1 MKFNCFENLIFNFF
15 LSEKSKKIVE
25 KSILYI
31 SIIGFLVHLLL
42 IYLSKSSLIL
52 IKDHYGLFNNPISA
66 IYTPFSFIL
75 IYEIYQLIYYLP
87 RSISTYISKQY
98 EIITLII
105 IRRIFKDISDLNL
118 NQNIITSS
126 MNEYFF
132 IDLLASII
140 LFFLIFLFR
149 LSSRKKINNIV
160 ENINLKRFIRI
171 KKWISSILVPLIIL
185 LAISHLFNW
194 FGEYLSN
201 EKISNIKSI
210 NTIFFDELF
219 QILILVDVFL
229 LLFSF
234 FNSDLF
240 HNIMRNSAF
249 IISTILIRVS
259 FMTEGL
265 NNVILIILSVLFGLT
280 IQLIYNECEK
290 RKLF

>member
-1 MKFNCFENLIFNFF
+1 MKFDSFENLIFNFF

-31 SIIGFLVHLLL
+31 SIIGFLIHLLL
-42 IYLSKSSLIL
+42 IYLTKSSLIT
-52 IKDHYGLFNNPISA
+52 IKDHYGLFNNPIAA

-118 NQNIITSS
+118 SQNIITSS

-140 LFFLIFLFR
+140 LFLLIFLFR
-149 LSSRKKINNIV
+149 LSSRKKINDIID
-160 ENINLKRFIRI
+160 NINLMRFIRI
-171 KKWISSILVPLIIL
+171 KKWISSILVPLIIV
-185 LAISHLFNW
+185 LAISHLFIW
-194 FGEYLSN
+194 FSEYLSN
-201 EKISNIKSI
+201 DSISDIKSI

>member
-1 MKFNCFENLIFNFF
+1 MKTNYLENQLFNFF
-15 LSEKSKKIVE
+15 LSEKSKKLVE

-31 SIIGFLVHLLL
+31 SIIGFLIHLLI
-42 IYLSKSSLIL
+42 IYLNKSNLVLIR
-52 IKDHYGLFNNPISA
+52 DHYGLFNNPISA

-118 NQNIITSS
+118 NQNIITNNL
-126 MNEYFF
+126 NEYFF
-132 IDLLASII
+132 IDLLTSII

-149 LSSRKKINNIV
+149 LSSRKKIKDVVDNISL
-160 ENINLKRFIRI
+160 IRFIRI
-171 KKWISSILVPLIIL
+171 KKWISSILVPLIVVM
-185 LAISHLFNW
+185 AFSHLFNW
-194 FGEYLSN
+194 ISEYLLN
-201 EKISNIKSI
+201 ESISDIKSI

-249 IISTILIRVS
+249 IISTILLRVS
-259 FMTEGL
+259 FLTEGL
-265 NNVILIILSVLFGLT
+265 NNVILIIISVLFGLT

>member
-1 MKFNCFENLIFNFF
+1 MNFNHIESLIFSFF
-15 LSEKSKKIVE
+15 LSEKTKKIVE
-25 KSILYI
+25 RYILYI
-31 SIIGFLVHLLL
+31 SIFGFLAHLFL
-42 IYLSKSSLIL
+42 IFINKSGYLT
-52 IKDHYGLFNNPISA
+52 IKDHYNLLNNPISA

-87 RSISTYISKQY
+87 RSISVYISKQY

-105 IRRIFKDISDLNL
+105 IRRIFKDISDLNF
-118 NQNIITSS
+118 NQNIITSNL
-126 MNEYFF
+126 NEYLF
-132 IDLLASII
+132 IDLLTSII

-149 LSSRKKINNIV
+149 ISSRKEIKNISNNVTLI
-160 ENINLKRFIRI
+160 KFIKI
-171 KKWISSILVPLIIL
+171 KKWISSVLVPLIVL
-185 LAISHLFNW
+185 LAFSHLYNW
-194 FGEYLSN
+194 SNEYIMN
-201 EKISNIKSI
+201 EKISDIKSL

-249 IISTILIRVS
+249 IISTILIRIS

-265 NNVILIILSVLFGLT
+265 NNVILIIISVLFGLF

>member
-1 MKFNCFENLIFNFF
+1 MKIDYLEKHVFNLF
-15 LSEKSKKIVE
+15 LSEKSKKLVE

-31 SIIGFLVHLLL
+31 SIIGFLIHLLI
-42 IYLSKSSLIL
+42 IYLNKSNLVL

-118 NQNIITSS
+118 NQNIITNNL
-126 MNEYFF
+126 NEYFF
-132 IDLLASII
+132 IDLLTSII

-149 LSSRKKINNIV
+149 LSSRKKTKDV
-160 ENINLKRFIRI
+160 VDNINLVSFIRI
-171 KKWISSILVPLIIL
+171 KKWISSILVPLIVVIAL
-185 LAISHLFNW
+185 SHLFNW
-194 FGEYLSN
+194 ISEYRLN
-201 EKISNIKSI
+201 EAISDIKSI

-259 FMTEGL
+259 FMTDGL
-265 NNVILIILSVLFGLT
+265 NNVILIIISVLFGLT

>member
-1 MKFNCFENLIFNFF
+1 MKIDYLENQIFNFF
-15 LSEKSKKIVE
+15 LSEKSKKLVE
-25 KSILYI
+25 KSILNI
-31 SIIGFLVHLLL
+31 SIIGFLIHLLI
-42 IYLSKSSLIL
+42 IYLSKSNLIL

-118 NQNIITSS
+118 NQNIITNNL
-126 MNEYFF
+126 NEYFF
-132 IDLLASII
+132 IDLLTSII

-149 LSSRKKINNIV
+149 LSSRKKIKDIVDNISL
-160 ENINLKRFIRI
+160 IRFIRI
-171 KKWISSILVPLIIL
+171 KKWISSILVPLIVVMAL
-185 LAISHLFNW
+185 SHLFNW
-194 FGEYLSN
+194 ISEYLLN
-201 EKISNIKSI
+201 ESISDIQSI
-210 NTIFFDELF
+210 NNIFFDELF

-265 NNVILIILSVLFGLT
+265 NNVILIIISVLFGLT

>member
-1 MKFNCFENLIFNFF
+1 MKFNRCENFIFNFF

-31 SIIGFLVHLLL
+31 SILGFLIHLLL
-42 IYLSKSSLIL
+42 IYLTKSSLVT
-52 IKDHYGLFNNPISA
+52 IKDHYGLFNNPIAA

-118 NQNIITSS
+118 SQNIITSS

-140 LFFLIFLFR
+140 LFLLIFLFR
-149 LSSRKKINNIV
+149 LSSRKKINDIV
-160 ENINLKRFIRI
+160 DNINLMRFIRI
-171 KKWISSILVPLIIL
+171 KKWISSILVPLIIV

-194 FGEYLSN
+194 FSEYLSN
-201 EKISNIKSI
+201 DSISDIKSI

>member
-1 MKFNCFENLIFNFF
+1 MKFNNYENLIFNFF

-25 KSILYI
+25 KGILYI
-31 SIIGFLVHLLL
+31 SIIGFLIHLLL
-42 IYLSKSSLIL
+42 IYLSKSSLVS
-52 IKDHYGLFNNPISA
+52 IKDHYGLFNNPIAA

-118 NQNIITSS
+118 SQNIITSN

-140 LFFLIFLFR
+140 LFLLIFLFR
-149 LSSRKKINNIV
+149 LSSRKKINDIV
-160 ENINLKRFIRI
+160 DNINLMRFIRI
-171 KKWISSILVPLIIL
+171 KKWISSILVPLIIV
-185 LAISHLFNW
+185 LAISHLFSW
-194 FGEYLSN
+194 FSEYLSN
-201 EKISNIKSI
+201 ESISDIKSI

>member
-1 MKFNCFENLIFNFF
+1 
-15 LSEKSKKIVE
+15 LSEKSKKLVE

-31 SIIGFLVHLLL
+31 SIIGFLIHLLI
-42 IYLSKSSLIL
+42 IYLNKSNLVLIR
-52 IKDHYGLFNNPISA
+52 DHYGLFNNPISA

-118 NQNIITSS
+118 NQNIITNNL
-126 MNEYFF
+126 NEYFF
-132 IDLLASII
+132 IDLLTSII

-149 LSSRKKINNIV
+149 LSSRKKIKDVVDNISL
-160 ENINLKRFIRI
+160 IRFIRI
-171 KKWISSILVPLIIL
+171 KKWISSILVPLIVVM
-185 LAISHLFNW
+185 AFSHLLNW
-194 FGEYLSN
+194 ISEYLLN
-201 EKISNIKSI
+201 ESISDIKSI

-249 IISTILIRVS
+249 IISTILLRVS
-259 FMTEGL
+259 FLTEGL
-265 NNVILIILSVLFGLT
+265 NNVILIIISVLFGLT

>member
-1 MKFNCFENLIFNFF
+1 
-15 LSEKSKKIVE
+15 LSEKSKKLVE

-31 SIIGFLVHLLL
+31 SIIGFLIHLLI
-42 IYLSKSSLIL
+42 IYLNKSNLVLIR
-52 IKDHYGLFNNPISA
+52 DHYGLFNNPISA

-118 NQNIITSS
+118 NQNIITNNL
-126 MNEYFF
+126 NEYFF
-132 IDLLASII
+132 IDLLTSII

-149 LSSRKKINNIV
+149 LSSRKKIKDVVDNISL
-160 ENINLKRFIRI
+160 IRFIRI
-171 KKWISSILVPLIIL
+171 KKWISSILVPLIVVM
-185 LAISHLFNW
+185 AFSHLFNW
-194 FGEYLSN
+194 ISEYLLN
-201 EKISNIKSI
+201 ESISDIKSI
-210 NTIFFDELF
+210 NTVFFDELF

-249 IISTILIRVS
+249 IISTILLRVS
-259 FMTEGL
+259 FLTEGL
-265 NNVILIILSVLFGLT
+265 NNVILIIISVLFGLT

>member
-1 MKFNCFENLIFNFF
+1 MKFNSFENLVFNFF

-25 KSILYI
+25 KTILYI
-31 SIIGFLVHLLL
+31 SIIGFLIHLLL
-42 IYLSKSSLIL
+42 IYLTKSNLVS
-52 IKDHYGLFNNPISA
+52 IKDHYGLFNNPIAA

-87 RSISTYISKQY
+87 RSISAYISKQY

-118 NQNIITSS
+118 SQNIITSS

-149 LSSRKKINNIV
+149 LSSRKKINDIV
-160 ENINLKRFIRI
+160 DNINLMRFIRI
-171 KKWISSILVPLIIL
+171 KKWISSILVPLIIV
-185 LAISHLFNW
+185 LAISHLFSW
-194 FGEYLSN
+194 FSEYLSN
-201 EKISNIKSI
+201 ESISDIKSI

-259 FMTEGL
+259 FMTDGL
-265 NNVILIILSVLFGLT
+265 NNVILIIISVLFGLT